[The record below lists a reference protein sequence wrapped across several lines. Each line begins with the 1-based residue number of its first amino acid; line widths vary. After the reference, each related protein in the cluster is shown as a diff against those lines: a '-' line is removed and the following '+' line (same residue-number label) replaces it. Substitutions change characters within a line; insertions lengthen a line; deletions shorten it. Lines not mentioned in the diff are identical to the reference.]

1 METDGGGERSGML
14 EKLKRRLPDAGADQ
28 EALLAD
34 LLEDAGKWICA
45 YTCREQVPE
54 ALEGAQVALA
64 AVLYNRMGM
73 EGETGRDEGGVNRTA
88 QLMPEDVACQLRP
101 WRRIRT
107 VQA

>member
-1 METDGGGERSGML
+1 ML

-28 EALLAD
+28 EALLTD

-88 QLMPEDVACQLRP
+88 QLMPEDYRSIEIMVDYDKERVVTLGDLTP
-101 WRRIRT
+101 EWWL
-107 VQA
+107 

>member
-1 METDGGGERSGML
+1 ML

-28 EALLAD
+28 EALLTD

-54 ALEGAQVALA
+54 ALERAQVALA

>member
-1 METDGGGERSGML
+1 ML

-28 EALLAD
+28 EALLTD
-34 LLEDAGKWICA
+34 MLEDAGKWICA

-73 EGETGRDEGGVNRTA
+73 EGETGRDEGGVNRTV

>member
-1 METDGGGERSGML
+1 ML

-28 EALLAD
+28 EALLTD

-88 QLMPEDVACQLRP
+88 QLMPEDVSCQLRP